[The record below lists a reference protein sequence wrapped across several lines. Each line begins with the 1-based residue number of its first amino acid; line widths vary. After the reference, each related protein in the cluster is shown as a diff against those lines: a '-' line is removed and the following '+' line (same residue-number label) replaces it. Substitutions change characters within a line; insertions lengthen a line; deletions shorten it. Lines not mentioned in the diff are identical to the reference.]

1 MDNIIN
7 NYSIKGPVNL
17 LFTRSEK
24 SKKKEI
30 KEYNMSGFV
39 PKIKVETDKTSRP
52 TVSVKNPINIGG
64 IDVIKDSESDN
75 DSVASGST
83 IEPQITMPK
92 KHKSSSMKSNSKFNP
107 DDYQNFVNSSKTK
120 QKSDKDDSDS
130 GSDVSES
137 DSGGSDEGSEYSDY
151 SDSGSEGSNKHKKDP
166 KLEKQDILLKLLSL
180 EKKGV
185 VLTKKYSMSSK
196 LSDLRFELELHKN
209 NAEVDASVKF
219 QQKFLMAAVTGL
231 EFANKRFDPIGAKL
245 DGWSESV
252 MENLDDY
259 ETIFAKLHE
268 KYKNRADL
276 PPELQLLVTLVGSA
290 FMFHLTKSLFSSA
303 MPSGL
308 NDLQNSEIMKN
319 ISAAMAQQSSQKPT
333 VSGVSTQEITGPSMN
348 LSSMLRDTDSESSG
362 SIETS
367 KEVTINQKGKR
378 AINL

>member
-1 MDNIIN
+1 MDDIIN
-7 NYSIKGPVNL
+7 NYNIKGPVNL

-52 TVSVKNPINIGG
+52 TVSVKNPINVGG

-83 IEPQITMPK
+83 IEPRISMPK

-107 DDYQNFVNSSKTK
+107 DDYQNFVNSAKTK
-120 QKSDKDDSDS
+120 QKPDKDDSDS
-130 GSDVSES
+130 GSEVSES
-137 DSGGSDEGSEYSDY
+137 YSGGSEEGSEYSDY
-151 SDSGSEGSNKHKKDP
+151 SDSGSEGSVKHKKDP
-166 KLEKQDILLKLLSL
+166 KLEKQDILLKLLAL
-180 EKKGV
+180 EKKGI

-219 QQKFLMAAVTGL
+219 QQKLLMAAVTGL

-259 ETIFAKLHE
+259 ESVFAKLHE

-303 MPSGL
+303 VPSGL

-333 VSGVSTQEITGPSMN
+333 VAGVSTQEITGPSMN

>member
-1 MDNIIN
+1 MDDIIN
-7 NYSIKGPVNL
+7 DYSIKGPVNL

-24 SKKKEI
+24 SKKKET

-52 TVSVKNPINIGG
+52 TVNVKNPINIGG
-64 IDVIKDSESDN
+64 IDVIKDSDSDN
-75 DSVASGST
+75 DSVSSGST
-83 IEPQITMPK
+83 IEPQMTTPK
-92 KHKSSSMKSNSKFNP
+92 KRKSSSMKSNSKFNP
-107 DDYQNFVNSSKTK
+107 DDYQNFVNSAKTK
-120 QKSDKDDSDS
+120 QKPDKNVSDS
-130 GSDVSES
+130 ETEASES
-137 DSGGSDEGSEYSDY
+137 GSRSSEDGSEYSDY
-151 SDSGSEGSNKHKKDP
+151 SDSDSEDSVRHKKNS
-166 KLEKQDILLKLLSL
+166 KLEKQDVLLKLLAL

-209 NAEVDASVKF
+209 NAEIDASVKF
-219 QQKFLMAAVTGL
+219 QQKLLMAAVTGL

-259 ETIFAKLHE
+259 ETIFTRLHE

-276 PPELQLLVTLVGSA
+276 PPELQLMVTLVGSA
-290 FMFHLTKSLFSSA
+290 FMFHLTKAFFSSA
-303 MPSGL
+303 MPGGL

-319 ISAAMAQQSSQKPT
+319 ISAAMTQQSSQKPS
-333 VSGVSTQEITGPSMN
+333 VAGVSTQEITGPSMN

>member
-1 MDNIIN
+1 MDDIIN
-7 NYSIKGPVNL
+7 DYSITGPVNL
-17 LFTRSEK
+17 LFARSEK
-24 SKKKEI
+24 SKKKET

-52 TVSVKNPINIGG
+52 TVSVKNPINVGG
-64 IDVIKDSESDN
+64 IDVIKDSDSDN

-83 IEPQITMPK
+83 IEPQITTPK
-92 KHKSSSMKSNSKFNP
+92 KRKSSSMKKNSKFNP

-120 QKSDKDDSDS
+120 QNVDRHASDS
-130 GSDVSES
+130 ESEASES
-137 DSGGSDEGSEYSDY
+137 VSGSSEDGSEYSDY
-151 SDSGSEGSNKHKKDP
+151 SNSGSEDSTNNKKKSQ
-166 KLEKQDILLKLLSL
+166 LEKQDILLKLLAL
-180 EKKGV
+180 EKKGI

-219 QQKFLMAAVTGL
+219 QQKLLMAAVTGL

-276 PPELQLLVTLVGSA
+276 PPELQLLVTLVASA
-290 FMFHLTKSLFSSA
+290 FMFHLTKAFFSSA

-319 ISAAMAQQSSQKPT
+319 ISAAMSQQSSQKPS
-333 VSGVSTQEITGPSMN
+333 VAGVSTQEITGPSMN
-348 LSSMLRDTDSESSG
+348 LSNMLRDTDSESSG